1 MDKFGSEVACG
12 GIECLLVGNSGIPV
26 KRGKYERT
34 MFIGEYTHAVD
45 EKNRF
50 SLPAKFR
57 KELGKKVV
65 VTRGKDH
72 CLFLYPTKTWVSISE
87 EVKKLGHVES
97 DHRYA
102 RFTFSGA
109 SEIEIDSIGR
119 ILIPEFLREFAELKN
134 PIVITGVHDRVEIWN
149 APNWSSYRKKLESE
163 YA

>member
-1 MDKFGSEVACG
+1 
-12 GIECLLVGNSGIPV
+12 
-26 KRGKYERT
+26 
-34 MFIGEYTHAVD
+34 MFIGEYTHTVD

-65 VTRGKDH
+65 VTRGKDR
-72 CLFLYPTKTWVSISE
+72 CLFLYPTKTWVAISK
-87 EVKKLGHVES
+87 EVKQLGHVES

-109 SEIEIDSIGR
+109 SEVEVDSIGR
-119 ILIPEFLREFAELKN
+119 ILIPEFLREFADLN
-134 PIVITGVHDRVEIWN
+134 QPAGRLIVITGVHDRVEIWN
-149 APNWSSYRKKLESE
+149 ASSWSAYRKRLESE

>member
-1 MDKFGSEVACG
+1 
-12 GIECLLVGNSGIPV
+12 
-26 KRGKYERT
+26 
-34 MFIGEYTHAVD
+34 MFIGEYTHTVD

-57 KELGKKVV
+57 KELGRKVV

-72 CLFLYPTKTWVSISE
+72 CLFLYPTKTWSLISE
-87 EVKKLGHVES
+87 EVKGLGHVES
-97 DHRYA
+97 DRRYT

-119 ILIPEFLREFAELKN
+119 ILIPEFLREFADLKD
-134 PIVITGVHDRVEIWN
+134 PVVITGVHDRVEIWN
-149 APNWSSYRKKLESE
+149 EKRWAAYRKRLENE

>member
-1 MDKFGSEVACG
+1 
-12 GIECLLVGNSGIPV
+12 
-26 KRGKYERT
+26 
-34 MFIGEYTHAVD
+34 MFIGEYTHTVD

-57 KELGKKVV
+57 KALGKKVV

-72 CLFLYPTKTWVSISE
+72 CLFLYPTKTWVSISK

-109 SEIEIDSIGR
+109 SEVEIDSIGR
-119 ILIPEFLREFAELKN
+119 ILIPEFLREFADLPAGEAGLKN

-149 APNWSSYRKKLESE
+149 AASWSAYRKKLESE

>member
-1 MDKFGSEVACG
+1 
-12 GIECLLVGNSGIPV
+12 
-26 KRGKYERT
+26 
-34 MFIGEYTHAVD
+34 MFIGEYTHTVD

-57 KELGKKVV
+57 KELGKNKELGKKVV

-72 CLFLYPTKTWVSISE
+72 CLFLYPTKTWISISE

-97 DHRYA
+97 DHRYT

-109 SEIEIDSIGR
+109 SEVEIDSIGR
-119 ILIPEFLREFAELKN
+119 ILIPEFLREFAGLKN

-149 APNWSSYRKKLESE
+149 VSSWSAYRKRLESE

>member
-1 MDKFGSEVACG
+1 ATRD
-12 GIECLLVGNSGIPV
+12 
-26 KRGKYERT
+26 KYERTT
-34 MFIGEYTHAVD
+34 MFIGEYTHTVD

-57 KELGKKVV
+57 KELGRKVV

-72 CLFLYPTKTWVSISE
+72 CLFLYPHKTWVSISE

-119 ILIPEFLREFAELKN
+119 ILVPEFLREFADLKN
-134 PIVITGVHDRVEIWN
+134 PIIITGVHDRVEIWN
-149 APNWSSYRKKLESE
+149 ALSWSSYRKRLESE

>member
-1 MDKFGSEVACG
+1 
-12 GIECLLVGNSGIPV
+12 
-26 KRGKYERT
+26 
-34 MFIGEYTHAVD
+34 MFIGEYTHTVD
-45 EKNRF
+45 EKKRF

-57 KELGKKVV
+57 KELGRKVV

-72 CLFLYPTKTWVSISE
+72 CLVLYPHKTWAAISE
-87 EVKKLGHVES
+87 EVARLGHVES
-97 DHRYA
+97 DQRYA

-134 PIVITGVHDRVEIWN
+134 PIVLIGVHDRVEIWN
-149 APNWSSYRKKLESE
+149 EKRWAAYRRKLESE

>member
-1 MDKFGSEVACG
+1 
-12 GIECLLVGNSGIPV
+12 
-26 KRGKYERT
+26 
-34 MFIGEYTHAVD
+34 MFIGGYTHTAD

-57 KELGKKVV
+57 NGLGKRVV

-72 CLFLYPTKTWVSISE
+72 CLSLYPHKTWVSISE
-87 EVKKLGHVES
+87 EVKKLGHIES

-119 ILIPEFLREFAELKN
+119 ILIPEFLREFAGLKN
-134 PIVITGVHDRVEIWN
+134 QIVITGVHDRVEIWN
-149 APNWSSYRKKLESE
+149 EKRWTTYRRKLESE